1 MVLSKIWDRTAQAS
15 RVVFS
20 GDVSNVILSIPG
32 SVFHDPSPG
41 LVGISVFSRQKSGLF
56 MFHIMKCVSKHG

>member
-15 RVVFS
+15 RVAFS

-32 SVFHDPSPG
+32 SVFHDLSPG
-41 LVGISVFSRQKSGLF
+41 LVGISFFFPSTIRFIHV
-56 MFHIMKCVSKHG
+56 